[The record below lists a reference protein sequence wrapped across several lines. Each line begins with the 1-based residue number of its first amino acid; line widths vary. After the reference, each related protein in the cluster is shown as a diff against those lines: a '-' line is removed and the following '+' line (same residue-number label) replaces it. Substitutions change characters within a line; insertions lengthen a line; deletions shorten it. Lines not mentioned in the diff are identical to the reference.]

1 MGLCNCEAFAYV
13 PGSGTGSGQGK
24 PLEKKYMQS
33 ERSKKT
39 LEPARMSWNT
49 QDGLEPPN
57 LITGVTQKKLMPFI
71 LELNMD
77 LAKESEKLKEEIQQE
92 PQ

>member
-1 MGLCNCEAFAYV
+1 
-13 PGSGTGSGQGK
+13 
-24 PLEKKYMQS
+24 
-33 ERSKKT
+33 
-39 LEPARMSWNT
+39 MSWNT